1 MIKRLFDMVVSGVAL
16 LVASPFMALVALL
29 IKLDSKG
36 PVIFKQERVGRY
48 GQRFSIYK
56 YRSMVV
62 DAAKLGPHY
71 TSQGDPRI
79 TRLGRIIRKTS
90 IDELPQLLNV
100 LNGDMSVVGPRP
112 NVPVQRAE
120 YTELEWNKRNSVRP
134 GITGLAQALLR
145 SDATAEQRTRLD
157 LKYVDKASLFF
168 DIWIILMTV
177 KQVLFRG
184 GN

>member
-1 MIKRLFDMVVSGVAL
+1 MKRLFDMVVSVGAL
-16 LVASPFMALVALL
+16 LVASPFMVLVGLL

-48 GQRFSIYK
+48 GQMFLIYK

-62 DAAKLGPHY
+62 DAEIRGPHY
-71 TSQGDPRI
+71 TSLGDPRI
-79 TRLGRIIRKTS
+79 TKLGRIIRKTS

-100 LNGDMSVVGPRP
+100 LKGDMSVVGPRP
-112 NVPVQRAE
+112 DVPVQRVA
-120 YTELEWNKRNSVRP
+120 YTELEWDKRTSVRP

-157 LKYVDKASLFF
+157 LEYVDKSSLFF